1 MAFLTGLP
9 GHPVI
14 HHLPPWDNEKAGK
27 RLRKLQAPRDPPGT
41 GTAQP
46 PTPTRGLRQSPAGA
60 CAVTMRGRRHSRRGQ
75 PVART
80 AVSTRSG
87 RQGLTHMN
95 TFNALKAKGTDQVE
109 CFSIN
114 KNVTL
119 YPIM

>member
-46 PTPTRGLRQSPAGA
+46 PTPARGLRQSPAGA

-87 RQGLTHMN
+87 RQGLTHRDLLTKSN
-95 TFNALKAKGTDQVE
+95 RVLTDKTYLGA
-109 CFSIN
+109 CHPSPS
-114 KNVTL
+114 L
-119 YPIM
+119 

>member
-46 PTPTRGLRQSPAGA
+46 PTPAGVFVRA
-60 CAVTMRGRRHSRRGQ
+60 RRG
-75 PVART
+75 PAR
-80 AVSTRSG
+80 SR
-87 RQGLTHMN
+87 
-95 TFNALKAKGTDQVE
+95 
-109 CFSIN
+109 
-114 KNVTL
+114 
-119 YPIM
+119 